1 MNRNPGSTSE
11 PTRGNQIPQ
20 QAVLIAD
27 DDPVYRRMLQAWLA
41 NWGCESIVVCDGEEA
56 WARLQQPACPQ
67 LVILDWMMP
76 GLSGPELCRRLR
88 ARPAAPYVYLLL
100 LTARNRS
107 EDVVEGLHAGADDY
121 LVKPF
126 NAEELRARVGVG
138 FRILK
143 LQNELLAARDALQF
157 QATHDALTGLW
168 NQTAILEI
176 LDRELQ
182 RGMRS
187 GIPPGVVMCDLD
199 HFKQVNDRY
208 GHLLGDVVLREVAQ
222 RLVQSARAYDWAG
235 RYGGEEFLLIL
246 TDCGAAQVRSRAEEI
261 CAEVARHPVPT
272 PAGAIAVTI
281 SAGVAIGSAG
291 GSAHRCEVL
300 KNADAALYEAKR
312 RGRNRVELA
321 AEPEQALA
329 RHPEQRD
336 AGHGVV

>member
-1 MNRNPGSTSE
+1 ML
-11 PTRGNQIPQ
+11 
-20 QAVLIAD
+20 VAD
-27 DDPVYRRMLQAWLA
+27 DDPLYRRMLQAWLA
-41 NWGCESIVVCDGEEA
+41 KWDCEVTSAADGEEA
-56 WARLQQPACPQ
+56 WNRLQQPGCPE
-67 LVILDWMMP
+67 LLILDWMMP
-76 GLSGPELCRRLR
+76 SMSGPELCRRIR
-88 ARPAAPYVYLLL
+88 SRQAAPYVYVLL
-100 LTARNRS
+100 LTVRNRS

-208 GHLLGDVVLREVAQ
+208 GHLVGDAVLREVAQ
-222 RLVQSARAYDWAG
+222 RLVRSARAYDWAG
-235 RYGGEEFLLIL
+235 RCGGEEFLLIL
-246 TDCGAAQVRSRAEEI
+246 TDCPPSQVRSRAEEI
-261 CAEVARHPVPT
+261 CAEIAGDPVLT
-272 PAGAIAVTI
+272 SAGPIAVTI
-281 SAGVAIGSAG
+281 SAGVAMGSVAG
-291 GSAHRCEVL
+291 DSAAHRLDVL
-300 KNADAALYEAKR
+300 KNADVALYEAKR
-312 RGRNRVELA
+312 KGRNRVEWDGRREA
-321 AEPEQALA
+321 APV
-329 RHPEQRD
+329 P
-336 AGHGVV
+336 